1 MKGQGTRDK
10 GQGRTR
16 SLSFVS
22 ADGLVAAA
30 RFIPSPNCDERPAG
44 CAIELLVVHHI
55 SLPPGEFGGPG
66 IIELFTN
73 RLDPAAHPDYAAVA
87 GARVSAHFLIRRD
100 GELIQFVPC
109 ARRAWHAGESNWKGR
124 ARCNDFSI
132 GIELEGTGA
141 TPFTGA
147 QYERLAEVTRMLAAR
162 YPIADI
168 AGHSDIA
175 PGRKSDPGPS
185 FDWARYRRMLEIN
198 RQDAKR
204 AKKSNTRKLRTA
216 KIPFNTPLRGT
227 PRRRGKS
234 KKK

>member
-1 MKGQGTRDK
+1 VTGKGKRGK
-10 GQGRTR
+10 GKGKTG
-16 SLSFVS
+16 SPAAIS
-22 ADGLVAAA
+22 ADGLLGSA
-30 RFIPSPNCDERPAG
+30 RYIPSPNCDERPAG

-73 RLDPAAHPDYAAVA
+73 QLDPAAHPYYAAIS
-87 GARVSAHFLIRRD
+87 GSKVSAHFFIRRD
-100 GELIQFVPC
+100 GELIQFVSC
-109 ARRAWHAGESNWKGR
+109 AMRAWHAGESSWKGR

-132 GIELEGTGA
+132 GIELEGTGS

-147 QYERLAEVTRMLAAR
+147 QYGRLAEVTRVLAAR

-185 FDWARYRRMLEIN
+185 FDWARYRAMLKGN
-198 RQDAKR
+198 RQGAKR
-204 AKKSNTRKLRTA
+204 VQKTRARSRAARAAVRK
-216 KIPFNTPLRGT
+216 
-227 PRRRGKS
+227 
-234 KKK
+234 